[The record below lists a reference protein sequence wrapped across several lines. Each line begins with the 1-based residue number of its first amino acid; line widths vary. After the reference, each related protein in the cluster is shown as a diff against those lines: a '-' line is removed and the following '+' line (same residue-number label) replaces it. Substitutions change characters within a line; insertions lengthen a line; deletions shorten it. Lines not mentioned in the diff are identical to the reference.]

1 MLKSNFHIVSTKV
14 LHPALIHQMESAGL
28 KVTQADFIRKTIL
41 ISDSLPAPLHATIV
55 LTSQTAVRAWIEIAQ
70 RIKLDLE
77 NYPVYCLASATQA
90 MAVRQGLK
98 ISGVAT
104 DAASL
109 ADEIVKDKSISAVTF
124 VCGDKRRDELPNRLK
139 KNGVDVQ
146 EIIAYKTEL
155 VPVKISQPYSAVLFF
170 SPSAVD
176 SFLSLNKMDSST
188 CFCLGKTTA
197 DHARLSGFSEIH
209 LAKTHTPES
218 LVEKIIHY
226 YKNQVLHAQK

>member
-1 MLKSNFHIVSTKV
+1 MKTNFHIVSTKV
-14 LHPALIHQMESAGL
+14 LNPALIHQMESAGL
-28 KVTQADFIRKTIL
+28 NVTQMDFIKKTIL
-41 ISDSLPAPLHATIV
+41 ISDSQPVPLHSIIV
-55 LTSQTAVRAWIEIAQ
+55 LTSQTAVQAWIEITQ
-70 RIKLDLE
+70 RLKLDLKK
-77 NYPVYCLASATQA
+77 YPVYCLASATQA

-109 ADEIVKDKSISAVTF
+109 ADEILKDKSISAVTF

-146 EIIAYKTEL
+146 EIIAYKTQL
-155 VPVKISQPYSAVLFF
+155 VPVKINQPYAGVLFF

-176 SFLSLNKMDSST
+176 SFLSLNDAAASLA
-188 CFCLGKTTA
+188 FCLGKTTA

-209 LAKTHTPES
+209 VAKTHTPES
-218 LVEKIIHY
+218 LVEKVIHY